1 MGVTKIDTI
10 ENSGENWLLAD
21 FGVDSED
28 GKHYILTTDHVH
40 ASELFLLGSVRE
52 QAELVSILLNEHWK
66 DGRR

>member
-1 MGVTKIDTI
+1 MGVTKVDTI
-10 ENSGENWLLAD
+10 ENSGENWMLAD

-28 GKHYILTTDHVH
+28 GEHYILTTNRVH

-52 QAELVSILLNEHWK
+52 QVELVSSLLNEHWK